1 MKVVTS
7 IPELQRLANEARLTG
22 KRVGVVPTMGFLHDG
37 HLSLIRIARQHSDVV
52 ITTIFVNPAQ
62 FAPNED
68 FEAYPRDLVRDEKL
82 AEKAGTDLLF
92 VPGVREMYPEGYLT
106 YVDVENITKVLE
118 GKSRPTHFRGVT
130 TVVAKLLN
138 IAKPRVAVF
147 GQKDAQQ
154 VAVIRQMVKDLNF
167 DVDIIVGPIIR
178 ESDGLALSS
187 RNVYLSP
194 EQRSDALVL
203 SQSLRAG
210 EKMILEGERWPD
222 AIRAAMRDHIST
234 KPSASI
240 DYVSLADA
248 ATLEELTTVRPGR
261 QILVSLAVRVG
272 QTRLIDNTLV
282 TVP

>member
-1 MKVVTS
+1 VKVVTS